1 MRLVR
6 IALTVSALV
15 GAVVAIAACGSSSSS
30 SSSGGATSS
39 GSNTIDIYSSLP
51 LKGAVNAQTIP
62 ALNGEKLALAQA
74 GGKAGQFKV
83 NFISLDDSTATSPTN
98 Y

>member
-15 GAVVAIAACGSSSSS
+15 GAVVAIAACGSSSSSS

-62 ALNGEKLALAQA
+62 TVNGEKLALSQA
-74 GGKAGQFKV
+74 G
-83 NFISLDDSTATSPTN
+83 